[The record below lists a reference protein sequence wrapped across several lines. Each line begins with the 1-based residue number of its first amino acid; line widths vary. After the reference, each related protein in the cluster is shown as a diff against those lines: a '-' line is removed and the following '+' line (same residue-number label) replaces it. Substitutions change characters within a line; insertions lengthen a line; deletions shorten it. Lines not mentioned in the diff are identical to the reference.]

1 MAAILSN
8 GTTFTY
14 DGGAVTEILSIST
27 PSVTTATVDTTDMES
42 VHRTFIAW
50 TIDSGEMTLEI
61 MYDPNADTDLED
73 PWDNTATGAPVAKAC
88 VITFPDA
95 GYSTFTFQGI
105 IVGFSASVAID
116 EKITASITI
125 RVSGAITVAT

>member
-8 GTTFTY
+8 GTTFSY

-27 PSVTTATVDTTDMES
+27 PSVTTATIDTTGIES
-42 VHRTFIAW
+42 VHRTFLAG
-50 TIDSGEMTLEI
+50 TIDSGEMTLQI
-61 MYDPNADTDLED
+61 MYDPNADTDIED
-73 PWDNTATGAPVAKAC
+73 PWDNTATGATAEKDC

-95 GYSTFTFQGI
+95 GYSTFSFKGI
-105 IVGFSASVAID
+105 IVDFSASVAID

>member
-1 MAAILSN
+1 MAILSN
-8 GTTFTY
+8 GTTFSY
-14 DGGAVTEILSIST
+14 DGGAVADVLSIST
-27 PSVTTATVDTTDMES
+27 PSVTTATIDTTGIES
-42 VHRTFIAW
+42 VHRTFLAG

-73 PWDNTATGAPVAKAC
+73 AWDNTATGAPVEKDC

-95 GYSTFTFQGI
+95 GYSTFSFKGI

-116 EKITASITI
+116 EKITASVTI

>member
-42 VHRTFIAW
+42 VHRTFIAG

-61 MYDPNADTDLED
+61 MYDPNADTDL
-73 PWDNTATGAPVAKAC
+73 
-88 VITFPDA
+88 
-95 GYSTFTFQGI
+95 
-105 IVGFSASVAID
+105 
-116 EKITASITI
+116 
-125 RVSGAITVAT
+125 